1 MTSFEA
7 MNIALKNIEKVNS
20 RPVDLQN
27 EVDKLRADVKLLNKF
42 VSAIL
47 DTIPKE
53 QLEEIKIIVNAKVS
67 FEAK

>member
-7 MNIALKNIEKVNS
+7 MNISLKNIEKVNS